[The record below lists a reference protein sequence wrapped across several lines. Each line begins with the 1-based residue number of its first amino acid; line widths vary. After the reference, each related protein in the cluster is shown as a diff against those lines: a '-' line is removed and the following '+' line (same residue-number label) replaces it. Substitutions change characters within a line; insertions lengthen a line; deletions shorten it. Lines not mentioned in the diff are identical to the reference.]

1 MMTGAILSIC
11 FAALLAMPLV
21 ARAAG
26 DNGWQIVN
34 GRYDSSHQTSE
45 GIAAGQ
51 LANYGWVESPDGSVR
66 LTKTVEPTGV
76 EDEFIVHLSVDTCAV
91 SSQQTDYYTFFT
103 TAPYEGVT
111 SNWAHGMTPGTVT
124 GSVNGS
130 GIDVTGNA
138 GSNYGKSGVFDIQ
151 YPAGKT
157 IAKNVQL
164 YWNKGNNTTIFL
176 ELDKSHYVLM
186 GIQVSTNSHNTV
198 VLSDEAYNLINEK
211 IKGQVKPGP
220 APTLNSV
227 TDVMGGNIEFLGSIN
242 ADAGSASFDGGTS
255 TLTWSPQPSGS
266 AKKVVE
272 DPVYDY
278 EYTDSGA
285 VAKLTITQKTWYYGA
300 ASLTYKVRLKTGEGF
315 ASSYDPDEVTNPYFT
330 NDRATLD
337 YTYSAYNKDDNQ
349 FHEHPNA
356 TCDFPKPQIKGITYD
371 LCLGKR
377 DATYDEAL
385 AGATFRL
392 TRAWTDSD
400 GVAHSDV
407 VSDSLVSG
415 ADGSVK
421 MTGLSWGRYTL
432 VEIAAPPGFVLPPE
446 SQTTHTFDLCYTTG
460 ADGLEPSWVSS
471 KSDHRAISSGNYI
484 WIDNE
489 RVKTD
494 VYLRKVDASHTTR
507 PVRGASFK
515 LYYDSTDGIHDNG
528 DGVFDPTDDKLVSE
542 GTTDE
547 QGTVG
552 FAKLKVGTY
561 FLVETNTPAGYQ
573 INDEVFRIRVFDV
586 AGQAGGAAGNMI
598 QVGKADGSDMRAPDT
613 PNTITVA
620 DKPIPSIPSTGGPG
634 VVGLVAAGGC
644 LSATGAGAL
653 LDVLG
658 RRRRCR

>member
-1 MMTGAILSIC
+1 M
-11 FAALLAMPLV
+11 
-21 ARAAG
+21 
-26 DNGWQIVN
+26 
-34 GRYDSSHQTSE
+34 
-45 GIAAGQ
+45 
-51 LANYGWVESPDGSVR
+51 
-66 LTKTVEPTGV
+66 
-76 EDEFIVHLSVDTCAV
+76 
-91 SSQQTDYYTFFT
+91 
-103 TAPYEGVT
+103 
-111 SNWAHGMTPGTVT
+111 
-124 GSVNGS
+124 
-130 GIDVTGNA
+130 
-138 GSNYGKSGVFDIQ
+138 
-151 YPAGKT
+151 
-157 IAKNVQL
+157 
-164 YWNKGNNTTIFL
+164 GNN
-176 ELDKSHYVLM
+176 
-186 GIQVSTNSHNTV
+186 
-198 VLSDEAYNLINEK
+198 
-211 IKGQVKPGP
+211 
-220 APTLNSV
+220 
-227 TDVMGGNIEFLGSIN
+227 IEYLGSAS
-242 ADAGSASFDGGTS
+242 ADAGTASFDNASS
-255 TLTWSPQPSGS
+255 TLTWNPQYSNS

-272 DPVYDY
+272 EPVYDY
-278 EYTDSGA
+278 DYTEGGA
-285 VAKLTITQKTWYYGA
+285 VGKLTITQRTWYYGA

-315 ASSYDPDEVTNPYFT
+315 ASSYDPGKISNPYNT
-330 NDRATLD
+330 NDHATLD
-337 YTYSAYNKDDNQ
+337 YTYSSYSKDDNQ

-356 TCDFPKPQIKGITYD
+356 ICDFPKPQVKGITYD

-377 DATYDEAL
+377 DATHDEAL

-407 VSDSLVSG
+407 VSDSLISG

-432 VEIAAPPGFVLPPE
+432 VEIAAPSGFVLPPE
-446 SQTTHTFDLCYTTG
+446 AQTTHTFDLCYTTG

-471 KSDHRAISSGNYI
+471 KSDHRAMSSGTFI

-494 VYLRKVDASHTTR
+494 VYLHKVDASHTTR

-515 LYYDSTDGIHDNG
+515 LYYDSLDGKHDNG
-528 DGVFDPTDDKLVSE
+528 DGVFDPKDDALVSE

-547 QGTVG
+547 QGTVS
-552 FAKLKVGTY
+552 FAQLTVGTY

-573 INDEVFRIRVFDV
+573 INDEVFRIQVFDV

-653 LDVLG
+653 LGVLG
-658 RRRRCR
+658 RRRRRR

>member
-1 MMTGAILSIC
+1 MAGAILSIC
-11 FAALLAMPLV
+11 FATMLAMPLV

-26 DNGWQIVN
+26 DNGWQIVS

-51 LANYGWVESPDGSVR
+51 LANYGWVESPDGGVR

-103 TAPYEGVT
+103 TAPYQGVT

-157 IAKNVQL
+157 IAKNVRL
-164 YWNKGNNTTIFL
+164 YWNKANNTTIFL

-186 GIQVSTNSHNTV
+186 GVQVSKDSQNTV

-255 TLTWSPQPSGS
+255 TLTWSPQYSGS

-278 EYTDSGA
+278 DYTEGGA
-285 VAKLTITQKTWYYGA
+285 VGKLTITQRTWYYGA

-337 YTYSAYNKDDNQ
+337 YTYSTYNKDDNQ

-356 TCDFPKPQIKGITYD
+356 MCDFPKPEVKGITYD

-392 TRAWTDSD
+392 TRAWTDSG

-432 VEIAAPPGFVLPPE
+432 VEIAAPSGFVLPPE
-446 SQTTHTFDLCYTTG
+446 AQTTHTFDLCYTTG

-471 KSDHRAISSGNYI
+471 ASDHRAMSSGNYI

-494 VYLRKVDASHTTR
+494 VDLRKVDASHTTR

-515 LYYDSTDGIHDNG
+515 LYYDSADGIHDNG
-528 DGVFDPTDDKLVSE
+528 DGMFNPTGDALVSE

-586 AGQAGGAAGNMI
+586 AGQAGGAADNMI

-653 LDVLG
+653 LGVLG
-658 RRRRCR
+658 RRRRRR

>member
-1 MMTGAILSIC
+1 MRLS
-11 FAALLAMPLV
+11 
-21 ARAAG
+21 
-26 DNGWQIVN
+26 
-34 GRYDSSHQTSE
+34 
-45 GIAAGQ
+45 
-51 LANYGWVESPDGSVR
+51 
-66 LTKTVEPTGV
+66 
-76 EDEFIVHLSVDTCAV
+76 
-91 SSQQTDYYTFFT
+91 
-103 TAPYEGVT
+103 
-111 SNWAHGMTPGTVT
+111 
-124 GSVNGS
+124 
-130 GIDVTGNA
+130 
-138 GSNYGKSGVFDIQ
+138 
-151 YPAGKT
+151 
-157 IAKNVQL
+157 
-164 YWNKGNNTTIFL
+164 WNKANNTTIFL
-176 ELDKSHYVLM
+176 KLDDSHYVLM
-186 GIQVSTNSHNTV
+186 GVRVNTGSSNTV

-227 TDVMGGNIEFLGSIN
+227 TDVMGDNIEFLGSVD
-242 ADAGSASFDGGTS
+242 ADAGTASFDNASS
-255 TLTWSPQPSGS
+255 TLTWNPQYSNS

-272 DPVYDY
+272 EPVYDY
-278 EYTDSGA
+278 DYTEGGA
-285 VAKLTITQKTWYYGA
+285 VGKLTITQRTWYYGA

-337 YTYSAYNKDDNQ
+337 YTYSTYNKDDNQ

-356 TCDFPKPQIKGITYD
+356 ECDFPKPEVKGITYD

-385 AGATFRL
+385 AGATFKL

-407 VSDSLVSG
+407 VSDSLISDERGHVT
-415 ADGSVK
+415 
-421 MTGLSWGRYTL
+421 MTGLPWGRYTL
-432 VEIAAPPGFVLPPE
+432 TEIAAPSGFVLPPE
-446 SQTTHTFDLCYTTG
+446 EQTTKTFDLCYTTG
-460 ADGLEPSWVSS
+460 ADGLKSSWVSS
-471 KSDHRAISSGNYI
+471 ASDHRAMSSGNFI

-515 LYYDSTDGIHDNG
+515 LYYDSADGIHDNG
-528 DGVFDPTDDKLVSE
+528 DGVFDPKVDTLVSE

-573 INDEVFRIRVFDV
+573 INDEVFRIQVFDV

-653 LDVLG
+653 LGVLG
-658 RRRRCR
+658 RRRRRR